1 MLERA
6 DKLTEIPSS
15 WEGLDLSALSGTMM
29 IIGPS
34 DVGKST
40 FSRYIFK
47 RLCKIYPR
55 VGYLDGDPG
64 QSTLGPP
71 GTMTLAMAINGDD
84 TFPPRGRRWRRF
96 VGSVSPVGN
105 MLAVLTCA
113 ARLMEAAQEAGAQ
126 AVIYDTT
133 GLVEPARGGTHLK
146 LAKIDLLRP
155 TVLFALQRQQELK
168 DLLLPLKRRRNILV
182 LEFSPSS
189 AAQRRDTSVR
199 KAHRVEQFSQYFAK
213 GSQLPVNW
221 TKFAVLPA
229 PRFNLNRLVALE
241 EGDGFIVG
249 LGIVAQIDRLS
260 RQVILHTPVDTMKG
274 VEVIRLGD
282 LLVDPATYEDS
293 PIRIYR
299 W

>member
-6 DKLTEIPSS
+6 DKPTEIPSS
-15 WEGLDLSALSGTMM
+15 WEELDLSALSGTMM

-40 FSRYIFK
+40 FSRYVFT

-71 GTMTLAMAINGDD
+71 GTMTLAMAKNGDD
-84 TFPPRGRRWRRF
+84 TFPPRGRRWRKF

-113 ARLMEAAQEAGAQ
+113 ARLLEAAHEAGAQ

-133 GLVEPARGGTHLK
+133 GLVEPARGGIHLK

-155 TVLFALQRQQELK
+155 AVLFAIQRQQ
-168 DLLLPLKRRRNILV
+168 
-182 LEFSPSS
+182 
-189 AAQRRDTSVR
+189 
-199 KAHRVEQFSQYFAK
+199 
-213 GSQLPVNW
+213 
-221 TKFAVLPA
+221 
-229 PRFNLNRLVALE
+229 
-241 EGDGFIVG
+241 
-249 LGIVAQIDRLS
+249 
-260 RQVILHTPVDTMKG
+260 
-274 VEVIRLGD
+274 
-282 LLVDPATYEDS
+282 
-293 PIRIYR
+293 
-299 W
+299 